1 MLALYSL
8 DSGQLGFCGEEGSES
23 RTGKGQAPAP
33 LDAQQLAEAAW
44 IDLHEPTQEEE
55 VFVERQLNINIP
67 TREQI
72 FGLEMAN
79 RIIEEN
85 GAIYAPA
92 SILVGSNA
100 DAPVLTTVF
109 FILAGGKLITVRHS
123 PVRAIEVFASRACKP
138 GAQKY
143 ADGFSLYVGL
153 MELLT
158 DRLAEVLGQTGAALD
173 IMTQHV
179 FQEEQRFRRAEIKD
193 FRQVLGHLGRKGDML
208 SKARE
213 SLLSLMRIN
222 TFLASGVDG
231 SPHRTDLKGRLDSV
245 VNDIHALT
253 DHVSY
258 LSSRIGLLLD
268 ATVGLINLE
277 QNGIIKIFSVASVVF
292 LPPTLIASIYGMN
305 FHRMPELD
313 WPLGYPFAICLMILS
328 GVLPYLFFKRK
339 GWL

>member
-1 MLALYSL
+1 MLALYTL
-8 DSGQLGFCGEEGSES
+8 ENGHLGFCEEEGS
-23 RTGKGQAPAP
+23 KAAP
-33 LDAQQLAEAAW
+33 LDAHRLAEAAW
-44 IDLHEPTQEEE
+44 IDLHEPTHEEE
-55 VFVERQLNINIP
+55 TFVERELGLNIP

-72 FGLEMAN
+72 SGLEMAN

-92 SILVGSNA
+92 SILVGGNA
-100 DAPVLTTVF
+100 DAPLLTTVF
-109 FILAGGKLITVRHS
+109 FILADGRLITVRHS
-123 PVRAIEVFASRACKP
+123 PVRAFEAFSTEACKP
-138 GAQKY
+138 AAAKY
-143 ADGFSLYVGL
+143 ADGFSLYMGL
-153 MELLT
+153 MELII

-173 IMTQHV
+173 VMTQDV
-179 FQEEQRFRRAEIKD
+179 FLGEGRYRRARIKD
-193 FRQVLGHLGRKGDML
+193 FRRALSRLGAKGDML

-222 TFLASGVDG
+222 MFLAASVNGSAEA
-231 SPHRTDLKGRLDSV
+231 SPHRADLKSRLDSGV
-245 VNDIHALT
+245 SDAHALT
-253 DHVSY
+253 EHVSY

-292 LPPTLIASIYGMN
+292 LPPTLVASIYGMN

-313 WPLGYPFAICLMILS
+313 WSFGYPFAICLMVLS
-328 GVLPYLFFKRK
+328 GLLPYLFFKHK

>member
-8 DSGQLGFCGEEGSES
+8 RNGHLDFCGEEGS
-23 RTGKGQAPAP
+23 GPQAPAP
-33 LDAQQLAEAAW
+33 LDARLLLEAVW

-55 VFVERQLNINIP
+55 TFVERELNINIP

-79 RIIEEN
+79 RITEEN

-92 SILVGSNA
+92 SILLTHNG

-109 FILAGGKLITVRHS
+109 FILAGKRLVTVRHS
-123 PVRAIEVFASRACKP
+123 PIHAFEIFSGEACKS
-138 GAQKY
+138 GAPKF
-143 ADGFSLYVGL
+143 ADGVGIYMGL
-153 MELLT
+153 MELMT
-158 DRLAEVLGQTGAALD
+158 DRLADVLGQAGAALD

-179 FQEEQRFRRAEIKD
+179 FQEELRFRRAEIKD
-193 FRQVLGHLGRKGDML
+193 FRRVLARLGRRGDML

-222 TFLASGVDG
+222 TYLTTALEDM
-231 SPHRTDLKGRLDSV
+231 PHRKEVRERLRSIS
-245 VNDIHALT
+245 NDIGALT

-258 LSSRIGLLLD
+258 LSSRIALLLD

-277 QNGIIKIFSVASVVF
+277 QNGIIKIFSVVSVAF

-305 FHRMPELD
+305 FHHMPELD
-313 WPLGYPFAICLMILS
+313 WPFGYPVAVGLMVLS
-328 GVLPYLFFKRK
+328 AVLPYVFFKRK

>member
-8 DSGQLGFCGEEGSES
+8 ENGQLGFCGEEGSES
-23 RTGKGQAPAP
+23 RAPAP
-33 LDAQQLAEAAW
+33 LDARQLAESAW

-55 VFVERQLNINIP
+55 LFVERQLNINIP
-67 TREQI
+67 TRQQI

-79 RIIEEN
+79 RIIEEH

-100 DAPVLTTVF
+100 DAPLLTTVF
-109 FILAGGKLITVRHS
+109 FILAGDRLITVRHS
-123 PVRAIEVFASRACKP
+123 PVRAIEVFANSACKP
-138 GAQKY
+138 GAQKFT
-143 ADGFSLYVGL
+143 DGFGLYMGL
-153 MELLT
+153 MELIT

-179 FQEEQRFRRAEIKD
+179 FQEEVRVRRAEIRD
-193 FRQVLGHLGRKGDML
+193 FRQALGRLGRKGDML

-222 TFLASGVDG
+222 TFLAAGVEG
-231 SPHRTDLKGRLDSV
+231 NPHRAELKGRLDSV
-245 VNDIHALT
+245 VSDIHALT

-305 FHRMPELD
+305 FHRMPELG
-313 WPLGYPFAICLMILS
+313 WPLGYPFAIGLMILS
-328 GVLPYLFFKRK
+328 AVLPYLFFKRK